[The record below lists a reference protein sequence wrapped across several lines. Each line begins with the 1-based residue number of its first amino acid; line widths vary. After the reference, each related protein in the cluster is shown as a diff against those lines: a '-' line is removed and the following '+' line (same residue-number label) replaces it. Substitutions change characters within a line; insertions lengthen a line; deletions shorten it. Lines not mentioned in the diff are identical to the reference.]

1 MSLPKGIKNIYLIIA
16 TKQYQQNNGK
26 IEETKNVKL
35 NVGKGAVEGIKY
47 LLITIISRNLFT
59 AMQY

>member
-35 NVGKGAVEGIKY
+35 NIGKGAVKGIKY
-47 LLITIISRNLFT
+47 
-59 AMQY
+59 